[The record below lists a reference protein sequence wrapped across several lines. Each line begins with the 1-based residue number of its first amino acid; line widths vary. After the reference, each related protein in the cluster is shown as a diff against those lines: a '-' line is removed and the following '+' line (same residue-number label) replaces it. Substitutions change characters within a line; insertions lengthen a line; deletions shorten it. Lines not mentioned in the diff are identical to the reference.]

1 LFQFVPLL
9 LTHRQVELRFVL
21 VLFGFCHWQF
31 LNLVLHSRS
40 RRLKAINLIR

>member
-21 VLFGFCHWQF
+21 VLLGFCHSQF
-31 LNLVLHSRS
+31 LTLRS
-40 RRLKAINLIR
+40 SIVDHAG

>member
-1 LFQFVPLL
+1 LL

-31 LNLVLHSRS
+31 FIHRS
-40 RRLKAINLIR
+40 S